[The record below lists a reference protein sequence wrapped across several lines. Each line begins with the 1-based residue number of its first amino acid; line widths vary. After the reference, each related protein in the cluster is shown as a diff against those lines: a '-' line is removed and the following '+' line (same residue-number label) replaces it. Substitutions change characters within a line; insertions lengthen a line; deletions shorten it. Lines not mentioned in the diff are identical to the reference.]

1 MPPARALRQ
10 NRHRHHRFGAAR
22 GFTLV
27 EILVVVVIISL
38 LAMVAIPGVKIVQRR
53 AKSSAIVNDF
63 RVFAT
68 AFETYAHEK
77 GTFPAEAAVGGIPAG
92 METYLKSDAWQRV
105 TPMGGHYNWEKD
117 QLHGGPVKAAIA
129 ITGTADAPLPYDVNQ
144 LLDIDKAIDDGNPL
158 TGNFR
163 LGVEMCPLFIIER

>member
-1 MPPARALRQ
+1 MPSLGSLRL
-10 NRHRHHRFGAAR
+10 NPHRHSRLGSVR

-38 LAMVAIPGVKIVQRR
+38 LAMMAVPGVQIVQRR
-53 AKSSAIVNDF
+53 AKTGAIANDF

-77 GTFPAEAAVGGIPAG
+77 GAFPPESDVGEIPLG
-92 METYLKSDAWQRV
+92 METYLKPDAWKRV
-105 TPMGGHYNWEKD
+105 TPMGGRYNWEKD

-129 ITGTADAPLPYDVNQ
+129 ITGAPYDPNQ

-163 LGVEMCPLFIIER
+163 LGVEMCPLFVIER

>member
-1 MPPARALRQ
+1 MSSPNPLCL
-10 NRHRHHRFGAAR
+10 NRHRHSRLGSVR

-27 EILVVVVIISL
+27 EILVVVTIISL
-38 LAMVAIPGVKIVQRR
+38 LAMVAIPGVQVVQRR
-53 AKSSAIVNDF
+53 AKSSAVVNDF

-68 AFETYAHEK
+68 AFETYAHER
-77 GTFPAEAAVGGIPAG
+77 GSFPPEADVGEIPPG
-92 METYLKSDAWQRV
+92 MEIYLKSDAWTRV
-105 TPMGGHYNWEKD
+105 TPMGGRYNWEKD

-129 ITGTADAPLPYDVNQ
+129 ITGAPYDANQ

-163 LGVEMCPLFIIER
+163 LGVEMCPLFVIER

>member
-1 MPPARALRQ
+1 MSSPSPHPQ
-10 NRHRHHRFGAAR
+10 NRHRHTRFGSAG

-77 GTFPAEAAVGGIPAG
+77 GSFPAEADVGEIPVG
-92 METYLKSDAWQRV
+92 METYLKTDAWKRV

-117 QLHGGPVKAAIA
+117 QLHGGPIKAAIA

-163 LGVEMCPLFIIER
+163 LGAEMCPLFVIER

>member
-1 MPPARALRQ
+1 MSFRNPLCLNPC
-10 NRHRHHRFGAAR
+10 RHSRLGSVR

-38 LAMVAIPGVKIVQRR
+38 LAMVAIPGVQIVQRR
-53 AKSSAIVNDF
+53 AKSSAVVNDF

-68 AFETYAHEK
+68 AFETYAHER
-77 GTFPAEAAVGGIPAG
+77 GSFPPEADVGEIPSG
-92 METYLKSDAWQRV
+92 MEIYLKSDAWKRV
-105 TPMGGHYNWEKD
+105 TPMGGRYNWEKD

-129 ITGTADAPLPYDVNQ
+129 ITGAPYDANQ

-163 LGVEMCPLFIIER
+163 LGVEMCPLFVIER